1 MPPAALSHSDVSP
14 LQAAQFVRDKL
25 WDPETSRLRRSFR
38 LGPSAAAGY
47 ADDYA
52 YLISGLLDL
61 YQVCHPQGSC
71 SHPAQQ
77 GPASKRRQ
85 RAHSIT

>member
-1 MPPAALSHSDVSP
+1 M
-14 LQAAQFVRDKL
+14 RDKL

-47 ADDYA
+47 ADDYT

-61 YQVCHPQGSC
+61 YQVCHMAGQLIARGTPRPCLKPLSFHQCDRLTSER
-71 SHPAQQ
+71 HLKEP
-77 GPASKRRQ
+77 
-85 RAHSIT
+85 

>member
-1 MPPAALSHSDVSP
+1 

-61 YQVCHPQGSC
+61 YQVCHLAGQPFTFST
-71 SHPAQQ
+71 A
-77 GPASKRRQ
+77 
-85 RAHSIT
+85 RALF